1 MRSRRVARALSAEV
15 DAGSAQESAL
25 KQRLR
30 AVLDCNAIGHGSG
43 PVRGGRSARQPLVI
57 LLAALAALPVSR
69 PGRAA
74 AEAQAVLDR
83 PTDRQA
89 LTAAL
94 RARIL
99 ASDSATLALEGW
111 CAEHKLAADP
121 HLVAQRLP
129 GSDKPLTAAQRARLA
144 IGPDEPV
151 RYRRVRL
158 VCGDRVMSEADNWY
172 VPARLTPEMNAVLDG
187 THTPFGR
194 VVRPLAPVRRTV
206 EVRAHSSEAAPHP
219 DDALF
224 EVDAV
229 LTTGA
234 GQPFCEVVETYLGTA
249 LPSGS
254 R

>member
-1 MRSRRVARALSAEV
+1 VARP
-15 DAGSAQESAL
+15 
-25 KQRLR
+25 
-30 AVLDCNAIGHGSG
+30 VLGK
-43 PVRGGRSARQPLVI
+43 RSSRQPIVI
-57 LLAALAALPVSR
+57 LLASLAALPVS
-69 PGRAA
+69 PGRAV
-74 AEAQAVLDR
+74 AEAPAVIETPSD
-83 PTDRQA
+83 PQA
-89 LTAAL
+89 LVAAL

-129 GSDKPLTAAQRARLA
+129 SPDKPLTPAQRTRLA
-144 IGPDEPV
+144 IGPEEPV

-172 VPARLTPEMNAVLDG
+172 VPARLTPEMNAVLEG
-187 THTPFGR
+187 TRTPFGR

-206 EVRAHSSEAAPHP
+206 EVRAPGP
-219 DDALF
+219 DAGSADFLF

-229 LTTGA
+229 LSTSA

-249 LPSGS
+249 LPPVI